1 MAIMS
6 PGVLKFL
13 QKLEGKGRKWDEKG
27 LQEKKHS
34 SCKVSDFPKSASI
47 KYTKNSNHILERRSK
62 FMVQSLAALRRPNQ
76 LTFTEKEELNL
87 TPLALK
93 IVRFAFRG
101 CAAEN
106 SHFCI
111 FFLF

>member
-6 PGVLKFL
+6 PGMLKFL

-27 LQEKKHS
+27 LQEKKHI
-34 SCKVSDFPKSASI
+34 SCKVSDFPKSASF

-87 TPLALK
+87 NFEFFETTHFTLNLWSVLLPLTLK
-93 IVRFAFRG
+93 
-101 CAAEN
+101 
-106 SHFCI
+106 H
-111 FFLF
+111 